1 MMDCEGESSLLRER
15 LPVTVCQIMNRKS
28 FEALDP
34 KSLDALDAEDSRLRS
49 LSLTVTG
56 CDALSLP

>member
-1 MMDCEGESSLLRER
+1 
-15 LPVTVCQIMNRKS
+15 MNRKS